1 MTHKFLLLAI
11 SVPAWLGSGLL
22 WIAIILGILIFG
34 KSLFGVVYIS
44 QDKVGIINK
53 KFSVGKRLENGAIV
67 AMAGEAGIQAVTLSP
82 GLHFGYWPWKFSVKK
97 VDLVVVPPGNFCQV
111 LSIAGKPL
119 DAGRNLA
126 KVVDCNN
133 FQDVKKFF
141 DNGGQKGQQ
150 LAVLTAGSY
159 RINTEVF
166 QVEKPTPLI
175 EVKLDSVGIVTVREG
190 AAIDDGEMAK
200 PDKGDHNHFQNPQAF
215 IDGGGYKGLQISV
228 LQAGRYVINP
238 WFANVEYVPMTDVP
252 VGSCAVVISYVGGNE
267 AQKTNSPDPIT
278 ASENNPGAENQ
289 QNRGEEKPAEEKKNL
304 IGVNAK
310 IVPNGRKGVWADPL
324 VSGKYPINTH
334 VQEVVIVPVT
344 QLALYWADTKTQGH
358 HLDDELSTITLRT
371 KDAFNAK
378 MDVVVIVHIPMKNAP
393 QIVANFGNVQGLVS
407 QVLQSTISSY
417 FRNSAQGRQAL
428 DLYQQRQQIQQ
439 EAKTYISEILRNH
452 FVECVDVLID
462 DVVLPDD
469 LTKPLTDREIAKQQK
484 DTYITQKDAQDQR
497 KELANSTAL
506 ADMQIQVVQS
516 EQKVTIAEKDAEAI
530 KKKADGEAYKIKT
543 EGNAT
548 AEITKSIGAAEAE
561 VMKQKNEAMPSY
573 AATVIAKA
581 FAENGIQVIP
591 KIIVNSGGA
600 GGGSSSSPLIEAI
613 FANKLYED
621 MDKKEAPGKPA
632 TTPATPEKLGE
643 ENTNTNNNG

>member
-1 MTHKFLLLAI
+1 MTYTFLLEI
-11 SVPAWLGSGLL
+11 SVPSWLGLGLL
-22 WIAIILGILIFG
+22 WVAIILVLLLFG
-34 KSLFGVVYIS
+34 KSLFGVIYIS

-53 KFSVGKRLENGAIV
+53 KFSVRKGLENGVIV
-67 AMAGEAGIQAVTLSP
+67 ATSGEAGIQAVTLSP

-97 VDLVVVPPGNFCQV
+97 VDLVIVPPGHFCQV

-119 DAGRNLA
+119 NAGRNLA
-126 KVVDCNN
+126 KIVECNN

-175 EVKLDSVGIVTVREG
+175 EVKLDSVGIVTVLEG
-190 AAIDDGEMAK
+190 VAIDDGEMAK
-200 PDKGDHNHFQNPQAF
+200 PDKGNHDHFQNPQAF
-215 IDGGGYKGLQISV
+215 IDGDGYKGLQISV

-238 WFANVEYVPMTDVP
+238 WFANVEYIPMTDVP
-252 VGSCAVVISYVGGNE
+252 VGSCAVVVSYVGGNE
-267 AQKTNSPDPIT
+267 VQKVNSPDPIT
-278 ASENNPGAENQ
+278 ASENNSTPENQ
-289 QNRGEEKPAEEKKNL
+289 QTHTEEKPAEQNKNL

-428 DLYQQRQQIQQ
+428 DLYQQRQQIQE
-439 EAKTYISEILRNH
+439 EAKKYISGILRNH

-462 DVVLPDD
+462 DVVLPDA
-469 LTKPLTDREIAKQQK
+469 LTKPLTDREIAKQEK
-484 DTYITQKDAQDQR
+484 ETYTTQKDAQDER
-497 KELANSTAL
+497 KALASATAL
-506 ADMQIQVVQS
+506 ADMQVQVVQS
-516 EQKVTIAEKDAEAI
+516 EQKVTIADKDAQAI
-530 KKKADGEAYKIKT
+530 QKKADGEAYKIKT

-548 AEITKSIGAAEAE
+548 AEITKSIGGAEAE

-591 KIIVNSGGA
+591 KIIVNSGGN
-600 GGGSSSSPLIEAI
+600 GNGSSGNPMIDAL
-613 FANKLYED
+613 FANELY
-621 MDKKEAPGKPA
+621 KKMEQENTPAKPA
-632 TTPATPEKLGE
+632 TTPTKPGE
-643 ENTNTNNNG
+643 ENANTNNG